1 MVRWK
6 LNTSPWTA
14 GLAVMMAVLCLM
26 GAVGVSYARYQVN
39 RSESIF
45 YTPGQEAQIYL
56 GQTVTREDGQT
67 EFDAQA
73 VGSWETVDGRTM
85 LNFTVANGT
94 APDRFAQQDQQ
105 VQLRL
110 AGTLG
115 IWDGEKTVNVILRV
129 PGKPLPDEQQMQYE
143 EIPGKGVRIQPE
155 SPMYSVFGDGWVFH
169 FLDENGKEL
178 SWLLEGGTF
187 SQLPLCMVIEGVERT
202 DASLFQLTATG
213 SYVPDQP

>member
-1 MVRWK
+1 MLRWK
-6 LNTSPWTA
+6 FNTFPWTA
-14 GLAVMMAVLCLM
+14 GLAVMMTVLCLM

-39 RSESIF
+39 RSERIF
-45 YTPGQEAQIYL
+45 YTPGKETQIYL
-56 GQTVTREDGQT
+56 GQTVTRGDGQT
-67 EFDAQA
+67 EFDSQA
-73 VGSWETVDGRTM
+73 VGSWETVDGKTV

-94 APDRFAQQDQQ
+94 SPNSFAQQDQQ

-115 IWDGEKTVNVILRV
+115 IWDGQKTVNVTLRV
-129 PGKPLPDEQQMQYE
+129 PRKPLPDEQQMPYE

-169 FLDENGKEL
+169 FPDENGEEL